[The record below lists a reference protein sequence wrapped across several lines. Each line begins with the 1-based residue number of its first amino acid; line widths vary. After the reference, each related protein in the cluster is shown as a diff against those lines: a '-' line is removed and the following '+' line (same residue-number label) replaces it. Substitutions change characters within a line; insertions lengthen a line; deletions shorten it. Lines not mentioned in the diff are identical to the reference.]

1 MVRRIV
7 ALSAFGVV
15 IAGSLASQVACWNLP
30 ISQNLVCHPARVD
43 ALSTERKHTTPAKC
57 EVCLEDQCCDPIYAC
72 EGESA
77 CIDKVHA
84 AHDCALAD
92 DKSEGTC
99 RRDLETDAGATS
111 KTVQTYQCMYEHC
124 GNECGFPVCQVDP
137 SYALVIDVPC
147 DRCIANGCC
156 TELNACAKD
165 RGCKLVTDCILQN
178 CGQKFAGIIT
188 AIDPN
193 NVTAFRDQACAG
205 NSPPPPPGQDF
216 SCVSA
221 CFEQYRDYDQSP
233 SFKPEERTA
242 CLSTSVLACIVK
254 AGCGASCASP
264 ADAGSD

>member
-1 MVRRIV
+1 MVRRIF
-7 ALSAFGVV
+7 ALSAFAVV

-30 ISQNLVCHPARVD
+30 ISQNLVCHPAAVD
-43 ALSTERKHTTPAKC
+43 ALATPRKHTAPATC
-57 EVCLEDQCCDPIYAC
+57 EVCLEDHCCDDIYAC
-72 EGESA
+72 EGETA
-77 CIDKVHA
+77 CVDKVHT

-99 RRDLETDAGATS
+99 RRDLVADAGTNS

-137 SYALVIDVPC
+137 SYSLVIDVPC

-165 RGCKLVTDCILQN
+165 RGCKLVTDCILTQ
-178 CGQKFAGIIT
+178 CGSNFAGVVEGL
-188 AIDPN
+188 DPQAA
-193 NVTAFRDQACAG
+193 TTFRDLACAG
-205 NSPPPPPGQDF
+205 DSPPPPSGPNFDCE
-216 SCVSA
+216 SR

-233 SFKPEERTA
+233 SFDPKQRTA

-254 AGCGASCASP
+254 AGCGASCTSP
-264 ADAGSD
+264 QDAGAD